1 MPANHLIL
9 CHPLLYAVKMHL
21 KTCTRIF
28 ITALFTVLQ
37 NWKIS
42 RCPSTTELWHIHIMR
57 YHAARKMNKLLHY
70 NMEEFDQYDV
80 KWKNSDTNEYILHG
94 SIYINL
100 KKTPV
105 VLEVKIMVTSGEE
118 EVGNDEDQGIK
129 EAFRVLVSLSFF
141 FLGWWFASWFVHFLI
156 LRLGIFFKITAI
168 FLYVILKLKWQR
180 QWGIP
185 QWSRG

>member
-1 MPANHLIL
+1 M
-9 CHPLLYAVKMHL
+9 
-21 KTCTRIF
+21 
-28 ITALFTVLQ
+28 
-37 NWKIS
+37 
-42 RCPSTTELWHIHIMR
+42 
-57 YHAARKMNKLLHY
+57 KMNKLLYY

-80 KWKNSDTNEYILHG
+80 EWKNPDTNEYILHG

-105 VLEVKIMVTSGEE
+105 VLEVRIMVTSGEE
-118 EVGNDEDQGIK
+118 EVGNDEDQGTK
-129 EAFRVLVSLSFF
+129 EAFRVLVSLSFCYLAGGLLTGLSTF
-141 FLGWWFASWFVHFLI
+141 I